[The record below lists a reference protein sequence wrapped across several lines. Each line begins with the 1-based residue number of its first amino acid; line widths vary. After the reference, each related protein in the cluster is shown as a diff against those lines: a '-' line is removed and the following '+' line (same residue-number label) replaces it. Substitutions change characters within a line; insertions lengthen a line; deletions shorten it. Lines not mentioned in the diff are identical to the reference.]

1 MMIIALNRFK
11 DFLKDT
17 PEYTKYLKGIKPEQM
32 NKDMMVAFTEYLQS
46 RSVGEGARSIYQR
59 FKKVIHYAIEH
70 DVMAKDPCKG
80 VVIKIDENILRKEV
94 LSQEEIKNLIATHYD
109 NENPIIR
116 RAFIM
121 SLYCGLRFCDVKDLT
136 YGNIDEANRVLTFEQ
151 NKTKGHSNH
160 SKVTIHLSDAMMA
173 LIGDIPKR
181 EKDTLIFNLPSYEA
195 CLKALGRWVKRAGI
209 DKHSSWHCARHSY
222 GTNLAQVA
230 ADYGYSR
237 FRQYHASEGNV
248 V

>member
-1 MMIIALNRFK
+1 MQKKIRYERQQELLEKGEGYRLKKDRQIDFIEYFQAYIDGYTKKDIRMMIIALNRFK

-32 NKDMMVAFTEYLQS
+32 DKDMMVAFTEYLQS
-46 RSVGEGARSIYQR
+46 RSVGEGAKSIYQR

-109 NENPIIR
+109 NENPNIR

-136 YGNIDEANRVLTFEQ
+136 FANVD
-151 NKTKGHSNH
+151 G
-160 SKVTIHLSDAMMA
+160 
-173 LIGDIPKR
+173 
-181 EKDTLIFNLPSYEA
+181 
-195 CLKALGRWVKRAGI
+195 
-209 DKHSSWHCARHSY
+209 SS
-222 GTNLAQVA
+222 VI
-230 ADYGYSR
+230 
-237 FRQYHASEGNV
+237 
-248 V
+248 